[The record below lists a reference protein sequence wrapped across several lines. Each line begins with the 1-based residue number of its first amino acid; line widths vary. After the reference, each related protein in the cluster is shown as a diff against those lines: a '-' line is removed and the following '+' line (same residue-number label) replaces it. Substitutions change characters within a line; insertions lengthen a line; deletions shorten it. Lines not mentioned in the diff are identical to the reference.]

1 MSVLIL
7 FISTISST
15 VKKDFGCYI
24 LIIWQSHAFHARV
37 GGNQK
42 NGKFC
47 FDYSE
52 AARSSVTRAK
62 FHCRLFSLERL
73 FCLIP
78 FPCREGKIRQ
88 ISRTSPPPVS
98 FIIFEKSLRKFFN
111 DTLSTAGYCANFAQF
126 CPVNCG
132 LGGWDSS
139 LILVVMVSQQLCK
152 MI

>member
-88 ISRTSPPPVS
+88 ISRTPP
-98 FIIFEKSLRKFFN
+98 SLLHHFRKIPRKFFN
-111 DTLSTAGYCANFAQF
+111 DTLSTAGSCANFAQF
-126 CPVNCG
+126 CHVNCG